1 MWEIFEMLLKRDGVS
16 IADVSRATGISQPV
30 FSNWKKRRG
39 KISAE
44 NAQKIADYFNV
55 SVGFIFG
62 VQEDEQAKEYFAD
75 VASAETAQ
83 QMFDDPQ
90 LRALH
95 HIKQNTPS
103 ERFLAYYKM
112 IESLYRAEHPDDDYN
127 FDGGS
132 ETDRPDDV

>member
-1 MWEIFEMLLKRDGVS
+1 
-16 IADVSRATGISQPV
+16 
-30 FSNWKKRRG
+30 
-39 KISAE
+39 
-44 NAQKIADYFNV
+44 
-55 SVGFIFG
+55 
-62 VQEDEQAKEYFAD
+62 